1 MISLLWRGKTAIMIT
16 STERVRSIMITF
28 PTTPVRESDLPA
40 RRPGARQ
47 ARILDLLGRLGFMT
61 VGDIAAATGISSIT
75 VRRDLVELAERGA
88 LQRTHGGAMALRG
101 GQAEV
106 FDAFE
111 PAFDAR
117 RRNSAGKAAI
127 ARAAAALIKPGAT
140 IALDVGTST
149 LELARCL
156 GDVGEIKVVTNNLRA
171 ASLLADSP
179 HAVYVPGGRVRG
191 KELSVHGPQAA
202 AQIRDYWFDLAFIG
216 VSGITEAGLFDYSP
230 EDTEIKKLYMERARQ
245 VVVLCD
251 AEKFGHLSMV
261 QVAELGQ
268 MHVLV
273 TDARPPDALAAA
285 LETADVRVAVAG

>member
-1 MISLLWRGKTAIMIT
+1 MAMQS
-16 STERVRSIMITF
+16 F
-28 PTTPVRESDLPA
+28 PTSEPGLPN

-47 ARILDLLGRLGFMT
+47 ARILDLLARQGFLT
-61 VGDIAAATGISSIT
+61 VGDLAGATRISEIT
-75 VRRDLVELAERGA
+75 VRRDLAELALRGA
-88 LQRTHGGAMALRG
+88 LKRTHGGAMALRN
-101 GQAEV
+101 GQAEI

-117 RRNSAGKAAI
+117 RRRNSDAKTAI
-127 ARAAAALIKPGAT
+127 ARAAAQLVKPGAT

-191 KELSVHGPQAA
+191 KELSVYGPNAS
-202 AQIRDYWFDLAFIG
+202 AQLGDYWFDVAFIG

-230 EDTEIKKLYMERARQ
+230 EDTDIKRIYMARARQ

-251 AEKFGHLSMV
+251 AHKFGHLSMV
-261 QVAELGQ
+261 QVAELAQ
-268 MHVLV
+268 VHVLV
-273 TDARPPDALAAA
+273 TDAPPPEGLTAALAKAN
-285 LETADVRVAVAG
+285 VRVLVAGD

>member
-1 MISLLWRGKTAIMIT
+1 MIISSET
-16 STERVRSIMITF
+16 
-28 PTTPVRESDLPA
+28 LPA
-40 RRPGARQ
+40 EPPLPSRRPGARQ
-47 ARILDLLGRLGFMT
+47 ARILDLLARLGFMT
-61 VGDIAAATGISSIT
+61 VTDIAAATGISAIT
-75 VRRDLVELAERGA
+75 VRRDLVELAQRGA
-88 LQRTHGGAMALRG
+88 LERTHGGAMALRS

-117 RRNSAGKAAI
+117 RRRNNTGKAAI
-127 ARAAAALIKPGAT
+127 ARAALELVKPGAT

-149 LELARCL
+149 LELARRFAE
-156 GDVGEIKVVTNNLRA
+156 VGEIKVVTNNLRA

-191 KELSVHGPQAA
+191 KELSVHGPHAA

-230 EDTEIKKLYMERARQ
+230 EDTEIKRLYMERARQ

-261 QVAELGQ
+261 QVGSLGQ

-273 TDARPPDALAAA
+273 TDAAPPEGLAAA
-285 LETADVRVAVAG
+285 LAKSGVRVAIAAAS

>member
-1 MISLLWRGKTAIMIT
+1 MIIPGTHLASDA
-16 STERVRSIMITF
+16 
-28 PTTPVRESDLPA
+28 DLPA

-47 ARILDLLGRLGFMT
+47 ARILDLLARAGFLS
-61 VGDIAAATGISSIT
+61 VGDIAAATGISTIT

-88 LQRTHGGAMALRG
+88 LQRTHGGAMALRNG
-101 GQAEV
+101 EAEV

-117 RRNSAGKAAI
+117 RRRNSAGKAAI
-127 ARAAAALIKPGAT
+127 ARAAADLVKPGFT
-140 IALDVGTST
+140 IALDVGTSA
-149 LELARCL
+149 LELARHL
-156 GDVGEIKVVTNNLRA
+156 GQVGEIKIVTNNLRA

-202 AQIRDYWFDLAFIG
+202 GQIRDYWFDLAFIG

-230 EDTEIKKLYMERARQ
+230 EDTEIKRLYMERARQ
-245 VVVLCD
+245 VVALCD
-251 AEKFGHLSMV
+251 VQKFGHLSMV
-261 QVAELGQ
+261 KVAELSQ

-273 TDARPPDALAAA
+273 ADAPPPEALAVA
-285 LETADVRVAVAG
+285 LGKAKVRVITPT

>member
-1 MISLLWRGKTAIMIT
+1 
-16 STERVRSIMITF
+16 MITF
-28 PTTPVRESDLPA
+28 PTTSVKESDLPA

-61 VGDIAAATGISSIT
+61 VGDIATATGISSIT

-117 RRNSAGKAAI
+117 RRRNSAGKAAI
-127 ARAAAALIKPGAT
+127 ARAAATLIKPGAT
-140 IALDVGTST
+140 IALDVGTTT

-156 GDVGEIKVVTNNLRA
+156 GEVGEIKVVTNNLRA

-202 AQIRDYWFDLAFIG
+202 AQIRDYWFDQAFIG

-230 EDTEIKKLYMERARQ
+230 EDTEIKRLYMARARQ

-251 AEKFGHLSMV
+251 AHKFGHLSMV

-268 MHVLV
+268 AHILV
-273 TDARPPDALAAA
+273 TDAPAPETLAAA
-285 LETADVRVAVAG
+285 LDRSGVRVVIAPSP

>member
-1 MISLLWRGKTAIMIT
+1 MIT
-16 STERVRSIMITF
+16 TSHSVLSEA
-28 PTTPVRESDLPA
+28 PLPN
-40 RRPGARQ
+40 RHPGARQ
-47 ARILDLLGRLGFMT
+47 ARILDLLGRVGFLT
-61 VGDIAAATGISSIT
+61 VGDIATATGISEIT
-75 VRRDLVELAERGA
+75 ARRDLAELAERGA

-117 RRNSAGKAAI
+117 RRRNSAGKAAI
-127 ARAAAALIKPGAT
+127 ARAAAQLVKPGVT

-156 GDVGEIKVVTNNLRA
+156 STVSEIRIVTNNLRA

-191 KELSVHGPQAA
+191 KELSVHGQPAA

-216 VSGITEAGLFDYSP
+216 VSGVTEAGLFDYSP
-230 EDTEIKKLYMERARQ
+230 EDTEIKRLYMERARQ

-273 TDARPPDALAAA
+273 TDARPPETLAAA
-285 LETADVRVAVAG
+285 LEKAGVRVAVAG

>member
-1 MISLLWRGKTAIMIT
+1 MIIPSMT
-16 STERVRSIMITF
+16 SAGE
-28 PTTPVRESDLPA
+28 PDLPA

-47 ARILDLLGRLGFMT
+47 ARILDLLARVGFLS
-61 VGDIAAATGISSIT
+61 VADIAAATGISSIT
-75 VRRDLVELAERGA
+75 VRRDLVELAARGA
-88 LQRTHGGAMALRG
+88 LQRTHGGAMALRN

-117 RRNSAGKAAI
+117 RRRNNTGKASI
-127 ARAAAALIKPGAT
+127 ARAAADLIKPGFT
-140 IALDVGTST
+140 IALDVGTSA
-149 LELARCL
+149 LELARHL
-156 GDVGEIKVVTNNLRA
+156 GQVGEIKVVTNNLRA

-202 AQIRDYWFDLAFIG
+202 GQIREYWFDLAFIG

-230 EDTEIKKLYMERARQ
+230 EDTEIKRLYLERARQ

-251 AEKFGHLSMV
+251 AQKFGHLSMV
-261 QVAELGQ
+261 KVAELGQ
-268 MHVLV
+268 THVLV
-273 TDARPPDALAAA
+273 TEAAPPEALAAA
-285 LETADVRVAVAG
+285 LEKAKVRVLVAGK

>member
-1 MISLLWRGKTAIMIT
+1 MIT
-16 STERVRSIMITF
+16 QAHL
-28 PTTPVRESDLPA
+28 PTPDPTLPS

-47 ARILDLLGRLGFMT
+47 ARILDLLARFGFMT
-61 VGDIAAATGISSIT
+61 VSDIAAATGISAIT
-75 VRRDLVELAERGA
+75 VRRDLVELSERGA
-88 LQRTHGGAMALRG
+88 LQRTHGGAMALRS

-117 RRNSAGKAAI
+117 RRRNSAGKSAI
-127 ARAAAALIKPGAT
+127 ARAAADLVKAGVT

-156 GDVGEIKVVTNNLRA
+156 TNAGEIKIVTNNLRA

-191 KELSVHGPQAA
+191 KELSIHGQHAA

-230 EDTEIKKLYMERARQ
+230 EDTEIKRLYMERARQ

-251 AEKFGHLSMV
+251 AQKFGHLSMV
-261 QVAELGQ
+261 QIGELGQ

-273 TDARPPDALAAA
+273 TEETPPEAIATALDKAK
-285 LETADVRVAVAG
+285 VRVLVAGT

>member
-1 MISLLWRGKTAIMIT
+1 MIT
-16 STERVRSIMITF
+16 HASLPSDEA
-28 PTTPVRESDLPA
+28 DLPN

-47 ARILDLLGRLGFMT
+47 ARILDLLARQGFLT
-61 VGDIAAATGISSIT
+61 VGDVASATGISEIT
-75 VRRDLVELAERGA
+75 ARRDLAELALRGA
-88 LQRTHGGAMALRG
+88 LKRTHGGAMALRN
-101 GQAEV
+101 GQVEI

-117 RRNSAGKAAI
+117 RRRNSDAKAAI
-127 ARAAAALIKPGAT
+127 ARAAAQLVKPGAT

-191 KELSVHGPQAA
+191 KELSVYGPNAS
-202 AQIRDYWFDLAFIG
+202 AQLSDYWFDLAFIG

-230 EDTEIKKLYMERARQ
+230 EDTDIKRIYMSRARQ
-245 VVVLCD
+245 VAVLCD
-251 AEKFGHLSMV
+251 AQKFGHLSMV

-268 MHVLV
+268 VHVLV
-273 TDARPPDALAAA
+273 TDAAPPEGLAMALGKAN
-285 LETADVRVAVAG
+285 VRVMVAA

>member
-1 MISLLWRGKTAIMIT
+1 MSLQ
-16 STERVRSIMITF
+16 SF
-28 PTTPVRESDLPA
+28 PTGEPDLPN

-47 ARILDLLGRLGFMT
+47 ARILDLLARQGFLT
-61 VGDIAAATGISSIT
+61 VGDIASATRISEIT
-75 VRRDLVELAERGA
+75 VRRDLAELALRGA
-88 LQRTHGGAMALRG
+88 LKRTHGGAMALRN
-101 GQAEV
+101 GQAEI

-117 RRNSAGKAAI
+117 RRRNSDAKSAI
-127 ARAAAALIKPGAT
+127 ARTAVQLVKPGVT

-156 GDVGEIKVVTNNLRA
+156 GDVGEIKIVTNNLRA

-191 KELSVHGPQAA
+191 KELSVYGPTASVQLG
-202 AQIRDYWFDLAFIG
+202 DYWFDLAFIG

-230 EDTEIKKLYMERARQ
+230 EDTDIKRIYMARARQ

-251 AEKFGHLSMV
+251 AQKFGHLSMV
-261 QVAELGQ
+261 QVAELSQ
-268 MHVLV
+268 THVLV
-273 TDARPPDALAAA
+273 TDAAPPEAIAMALTKAN
-285 LETADVRVAVAG
+285 VRVLVAGD

>member
-1 MISLLWRGKTAIMIT
+1 MIASSTMSLGESRL
-16 STERVRSIMITF
+16 
-28 PTTPVRESDLPA
+28 PV

-47 ARILDLLGRLGFMT
+47 ARILDLLARFGFMT
-61 VGDIAAATGISSIT
+61 VGDIAAATGISTIT
-75 VRRDLVELAERGA
+75 VRRDLAELAERGA
-88 LQRTHGGAMALRG
+88 LQRTHGGAMALRS

-117 RRNSAGKAAI
+117 RRRNSTAKAAI
-127 ARAAAALIKPGAT
+127 ARAAAQLVKAGAT

-156 GDVGEIKVVTNNLRA
+156 GRVGEIKIVTNNLRA

-191 KELSVHGPQAA
+191 KELSVHGPHAA
-202 AQIRDYWFDLAFIG
+202 AQIRDYWFDQAFIG

-230 EDTEIKKLYMERARQ
+230 EDTEIKRLYMERARQ

-251 AEKFGHLSMV
+251 AQKFGHLSMV

-268 MHVLV
+268 IQVLV
-273 TDARPPDALAAA
+273 TDAPPPETLTAA
-285 LETADVRVAVAG
+285 LGKAGVRTIIAETAGTSR